1 MSAAAVVTAVVF
13 ALSGC
18 GDNADESEPQPTSAE
33 QQELQDR
40 VDQLEAEAS
49 KRDAEAAAER
59 RRRARERRERER
71 RERQERERRERERE
85 QAAASPDAGV
95 DPTGSNGGGIV
106 VPDVVGLDHQAAQN
120 ALQGEGLYS
129 LDERDC
135 SGEGR
140 LLLFDRN
147 WEVVSTEP
155 PAGTPV
161 SENTTITLCSVKQ
174 GEQ

>member
-1 MSAAAVVTAVVF
+1 MTRMSAAAVVAAVVF

-18 GDNADESEPQPTSAE
+18 GDSADESEPQAAPAE

-49 KRDAEAAAER
+49 TRDAEAAAER

-71 RERQERERRERERE
+71 RERERRERERE
-85 QAAASPDAGV
+85 QVAASPDAGV
-95 DPTGSNGGGIV
+95 DKTGSDGGGIV

-135 SGEGR
+135 SGQGR